1 MFTPLME
8 SPFWCLPGVFEVAV
22 QHTNTS
28 IGIQEKNAVRAL
40 FSEVRCANK
49 QDRHKDKSNT
59 CEYTRAKENAMFI
72 VALFSN
78 KRTQKLFSAFFLM
91 WENSLRSRRRLE
103 GRAALS
109 LTSRRCFF
117 RFPLFSFISR
127 FFCSIHPRC
136 SSGEVFS
143 D

>member
-78 KRTQKLFSAFFLM
+78 KRTQKLFSAFFFNVGEL
-91 WENSLRSRRRLE
+91 
-103 GRAALS
+103 AALPS
-109 LTSRRCFF
+109 SSGRTRG
-117 RFPLFSFISR
+117 PVINIKEVLFSFSP
-127 FFCSIHPRC
+127 FFFHFPFLLLHSPALLIWR
-136 SSGEVFS
+136 GVF
-143 D
+143 